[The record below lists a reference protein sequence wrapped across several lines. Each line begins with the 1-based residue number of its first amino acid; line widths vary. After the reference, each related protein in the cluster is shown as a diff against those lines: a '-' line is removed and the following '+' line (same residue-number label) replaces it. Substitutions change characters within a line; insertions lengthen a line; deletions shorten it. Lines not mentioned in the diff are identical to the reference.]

1 MQFTPVCDPIFVL
14 RNYYFKEL
22 NSLDDRYE
30 KKGLIMLQ
38 NTNYL
43 YISTNSYIM
52 ICIRKLGSW

>member
-38 NTNYL
+38 NTIFIFQQTRIL
-43 YISTNSYIM
+43 
-52 ICIRKLGSW
+52 